1 MIRIPTVRTLASAVA
16 GLSLIAF
23 PAFAQD
29 PGAALSSGAAPSG
42 GGSSTISALSGPKGA
57 DDMTGSL
64 GFGIGVIPNAQ
75 LAGTNGQVAVK
86 YWMHDTLAIVP
97 ALNFNITKVT
107 GTDTSWEFNPEVVAL
122 FVPFRSTSTRLLVGG
137 GLGFSVGKTPP
148 VTAMTD
154 TTFHIYL
161 PIQAGVE
168 HFFTRWF
175 STGIAA
181 RTNLFDYTKTGT
193 PYSMSIAID
202 SAALL
207 GSLFFYTD

>member
-1 MIRIPTVRTLASAVA
+1 MTRIPTVRTLALAIA
-16 GLSLIAF
+16 GLLLTAL
-23 PAFAQD
+23 PALAQD
-29 PGAALSSGAAPSG
+29 PGAAPAAGATPPGAV
-42 GGSSTISALSGPKGA
+42 SSTVSALSAPKGP

-64 GFGIGVIPNAQ
+64 GFGVGVIPNAQ

-86 YWMHDTLAIVP
+86 YWMRDTLAIVP
-97 ALNFNITKVT
+97 ALNFNITKAT
-107 GTDTSWEFNPEVVAL
+107 GTDTSWVLNPEVVAL
-122 FVPFRSTSTRLLVGG
+122 FVPFKSTSTRLLVGG
-137 GLGFSVGKTPP
+137 GLGLSVGKAPP

-154 TTFHIYL
+154 TTFHVYL

-193 PYSMSIAID
+193 PYSMSIAIN